1 MDFNEIFK
9 SYAELNKKLGQA
21 IKESKEGKKNV

>member
-9 SYAELNKKLGQA
+9 SYAELNKKLGEA
-21 IKESKEGKKNV
+21 IKESEKGGKK

>member
-9 SYAELNKKLGQA
+9 SYAELNIKLGKA
-21 IKESKEGKKNV
+21 TKESGGGNKND